1 MTTVQRPW
9 TSEDDDEAAGEI
21 DSPAGSAGLSSRLP
35 SRRAGAFGSWWRR
48 WPASVNVALA
58 AMAFATLLHFVW
70 FWFFAS
76 SGGDL
81 AAQDAWAEFAGRH
94 PGSAYNLAWYGG
106 LHPVSYSIVSP
117 YLMAVIGVRATLFA
131 SGVLSAGLL
140 GWLLARAP
148 GVKRPMAPA
157 LWGAFAFACNAA
169 SGRVT
174 FALGVMFGLG
184 AVVAVWAWPRG
195 WLRQGTKAQRYVRAA
210 VALVCG
216 ALATAGSPVAG
227 LFLEV
232 VAAALLLQRRRAAAF
247 ALAVPPPVVVAF
259 SALLFPFQG
268 NMPMPFVSLIFPVL
282 GAVATVLLMPKEWV
296 AVRLGG
302 AIYLVGIVLTWLIP
316 SQVGSNVER
325 LGLLFATVALLAAIP
340 LVIGR
345 GRRAW
350 LSWKGVAMVTA
361 LIVTAGWQIAKP
373 TWDVV
378 HTTPDAS
385 WARELAPLV
394 HQLKERDAA
403 RARVEVVPVSSHREA
418 SALSPYVNLA
428 RGWNRQADL
437 DRNPLFYEKDLS
449 PDEYHEWLR
458 RWAVHYVVLPSDDPD
473 ITGGIEEARL
483 VKKGQPFLKEI
494 WSDAN
499 WRLYK
504 VSDPTPLAA
513 PPATVKR
520 ADAEG
525 VTVRVREKG
534 PVLVRVPYSPWLG
547 LVDKDG
553 ERIEPPER
561 AGVNEHGCL
570 RKAEPTFGGRPPEG
584 KDDPVLDTWTMLE
597 APRAGTYRIAA
608 PYKLPRGT
616 QCPEGEDEQKD
627 QGTTSGG
634 GGAEGGD

>member
-9 TSEDDDEAAGEI
+9 TSEDDEDEAAGDI
-21 DSPAGSAGLSSRLP
+21 DSPGADAGLSSRLP
-35 SRRAGAFGSWWRR
+35 ARGARRGPWRR
-48 WPASVNVALA
+48 LPRSLNVALA
-58 AMAFATLLHFVW
+58 AMACATLLHFVW

-106 LHPVSYSIVSP
+106 LHPVSYSVISP
-117 YLMAVIGVRATLFA
+117 YLMAVIGVRATLIA

-140 GWLLARAP
+140 AWLLTRVP
-148 GVKRPMAPA
+148 SVKKPLPPA

-174 FALGVMFGLG
+174 FALGVFFGLG
-184 AVVAVWAWPRG
+184 AVVAVWAWPQS
-195 WLRQGTKAQRYVRAA
+195 WLRPGSKSQRYVRAA
-210 VALVCG
+210 VAILCG
-216 ALATAGSPVAG
+216 ALATAASPVAG

-232 VAAALLLQRRRAAAF
+232 VAGALLLQRRRAAAF
-247 ALAVPPPVVVAF
+247 ALAVPMPAVVAV

-282 GAVATVLLMPKEWV
+282 GAVVTVLLMPKRWM
-296 AVRLGG
+296 AVRIGG
-302 AIYLVGIVLTWLIP
+302 AVYAVGIVLTWLIP

-340 LVIGR
+340 LVMEPGWR
-345 GRRAW
+345 SW
-350 LSWKGVAMVTA
+350 LSWKGVAMATA

-403 RARVEVVPVSSHREA
+403 KARVEVVPVNSHREA
-418 SALSPYVNLA
+418 SALAPYVNLA

-473 ITGGIEEARL
+473 ISGGIEEARL
-483 VKKGQPFLKEI
+483 VRKGQPFLKEI

-499 WRLYK
+499 WRLYE

-547 LVDKDG
+547 LVDRDG
-553 ERIEPPER
+553 ERIEPPDWPS
-561 AGVNEHGCL
+561 ANEHGCL

-597 APRAGTYRIAA
+597 APRPGTYRIAA

-616 QCPEGEDEQKD
+616 PCPDGEDEQRD
-627 QGTTSGG
+627 QGTAG
-634 GGAEGGD
+634 EGDG